1 MCSKLRDKTVSK
13 DSRLTSSPKSRFEQ
27 WTNITVYVGKRKT
40 KILSVNCRRSHLIL
54 TGSTQDKPRSK
65 HKRQRSYKIT
75 KTEATSFP
83 LYRQVAK
90 LSMATSM
97 RTCVPTAAQFIV
109 EKIDLEKN
117 GLDAQSF
124 KNTLVILWALSLF
137 CLLAVMQCSTP
148 KEQVSLSKL
157 LLQWSH
163 DFVLRH
169 LKHVV
174 PRI

>member
-13 DSRLTSSPKSRFEQ
+13 DSRLTSNPKSRFEQ
-27 WTNITVYVGKRKT
+27 WTNITLYVGKRKT

-97 RTCVPTAAQFIV
+97 RTCVPTAAQFIA
-109 EKIDLEKN
+109 EKIWLGTKWFRR
-117 GLDAQSF
+117 AIFF
-124 KNTLVILWALSLF
+124 KYPCDIVSAIFVLST
-137 CLLAVMQCSTP
+137 CCNAVFNP
-148 KEQVSLSKL
+148 KRTSLSF
-157 LLQWSH
+157 QVAST
-163 DFVLRH
+163 
-169 LKHVV
+169 VV
-174 PRI
+174 PWFRASTFKACRS